1 MQSQT
6 RIRIPTIL
14 LTTHSII
21 ILILTP
27 LSLQNPLHLSIIIR
41 LHTELV
47 VAVVRLDRFDLYVA
61 PIDRAS
67 DGRLRGV
74 GMIPSKTRRRMMP
87 LVLALALL
95 FNTGRDLAERMLAIS
110 DNAARAFSF
119 EDLDRADLAGVDL
132 SDSGVLVGG
141 LA

>member
-1 MQSQT
+1 MQIQT
-6 RIRIPTIL
+6 QIQIPSIL

-74 GMIPSKTRRRMMP
+74 GMIPSETRRRMMP
-87 LVLALALL
+87 LVLALAPRHFTLQHR
-95 FNTGRDLAERMLAIS
+95 TGL
-110 DNAARAFSF
+110 
-119 EDLDRADLAGVDL
+119 
-132 SDSGVLVGG
+132 GG
-141 LA
+141 GRFG